1 MGIRYTNAMRKSIM
15 IVAAALSAGVFAMP
29 EGFTDDWDAALKK
42 AESENKNVLALFTGS
57 DWCIWCKRLEGEIFS
72 KKEFS
77 DNVGK
82 TFVPVFLDFPS
93 DKSLVPEATAKR
105 NKELS
110 RKYKVRGYP
119 SVLILDAK
127 GEVLAETGYDKC
139 GPTKYLEKLN
149 SLAKNG
155 PLLKKHIKPY
165 EEKFMKLGR
174 KFDADMRAEIK
185 KATDKGVDKKQAE
198 KDALKKLA
206 GSLSAEIAKLKKEF
220 EAEKMPDAI
229 AGDKAELIG
238 HLDGAIKTLD
248 RLAKGEK

>member
-1 MGIRYTNAMRKSIM
+1 MKKLILT
-15 IVAAALSAGVFAMP
+15 VAAALAAGVFAMP
-29 EGFTDDWDAALKK
+29 AGFTDDFDAALKK
-42 AESENKNVLALFTGS
+42 AAAENKTVFALFTGS
-57 DWCIWCKRLEGEIFS
+57 DWCIWCKRLEGEILS

-105 NKELS
+105 NKELAK
-110 RKYKVRGYP
+110 KYEVRGYP

-139 GPTKYLEKLN
+139 GPVKYLEKLN

-165 EEKFMKLGR
+165 EAKFMKLGR
-174 KFDADMRAEIK
+174 KFDSDMRAAIK
-185 KATDKGVDKKQAE
+185 EATDKGVDKEKAE
-198 KDALKKLA
+198 KDAFKKLVGA
-206 GSLSAEIAKLKKEF
+206 LSTDIAKLKKEF

-229 AGDKAELIG
+229 AAEKAELLE
-238 HLDGAIKTLD
+238 HLDGALKTLD
-248 RLAKGEK
+248 RLSKDEK

>member
-1 MGIRYTNAMRKSIM
+1 MRKIIM

-42 AESENKNVLALFTGS
+42 AESEKKNVLALFTGS
-57 DWCIWCKRLEGEIFS
+57 DWCIWCKRLEGEILS

-93 DKSLVPEATAKR
+93 DKSLVSEATAKR
-105 NKELS
+105 NKELAK
-110 RKYKVRGYP
+110 KYEVRGYP

-139 GPTKYLEKLN
+139 GPVKYLEKLN

-155 PLLKKHIKPY
+155 PLLKKHIKPT
-165 EEKFMKLGR
+165 R
-174 KFDADMRAEIK
+174 R
-185 KATDKGVDKKQAE
+185 
-198 KDALKKLA
+198 
-206 GSLSAEIAKLKKEF
+206 SS
-220 EAEKMPDAI
+220 
-229 AGDKAELIG
+229 
-238 HLDGAIKTLD
+238 
-248 RLAKGEK
+248 

>member
-1 MGIRYTNAMRKSIM
+1 M

-42 AESENKNVLALFTGS
+42 ASSEKKNVFALFTGS
-57 DWCIWCKRLEGEIFS
+57 DWCIWCKRLEGEILS

-105 NKELS
+105 NKELAK
-110 RKYKVRGYP
+110 KYKVRGYP
-119 SVLILDAK
+119 SVFILDAK
-127 GEVLAETGYDKC
+127 GEVLAQTGYDKV
-139 GPTKYLEKLN
+139 GPAEYLAKLN
-149 SLAKNG
+149 SLVNNG

-174 KFDADMRAEIK
+174 KFDSDMRNAIRAAK
-185 KATDKGVDKKQAE
+185 DKGVDEKKAE

-206 GSLSAEIAKLKKEF
+206 GPLSAEFAKIKKEI

-229 AGDKAELIG
+229 ASDKAELIE

-248 RLAKGEK
+248 SLSKGEK

>member
-1 MGIRYTNAMRKSIM
+1 MRKIIM

-29 EGFTDDWDAALKK
+29 EGFTDDWDVALKK
-42 AESENKNVLALFTGS
+42 AASEKKNVLALFTGS
-57 DWCIWCKRLEGEIFS
+57 DWCIWCKRLEGEILS

-105 NKELS
+105 NKELAK
-110 RKYKVRGYP
+110 KYEVQGYP

-139 GPTKYLEKLN
+139 GPVKYLEKLN

-155 PLLKKHIKPY
+155 PLLKKYIKPY

-174 KFDADMRAEIK
+174 KFDSDMRAAIK
-185 KATDKGVDKKQAE
+185 EATDKGVDKEQAA
-198 KDALKKLA
+198 KDAFKKLA
-206 GSLSAEIAKLKKEF
+206 GALSAEISKLKKEF

-229 AGDKAELIG
+229 ATEKAELIE
-238 HLDGAIKTLD
+238 HLDGALKALD
-248 RLAKGEK
+248 RLTKGEK